1 MTELKSAT
9 LCVLGCGNLGT
20 AIINSLACIPPT
32 IKNSALFTH
41 FIACVR
47 TQNSE
52 NRLRDRLS
60 HLKNLSIS
68 RNNNIK
74 AMDDSAVIILATDPA
89 DVERTLTQPGFRDAI
104 TDKLLI
110 SVAAGWTQQ
119 RLYTT
124 LYGND
129 TPQAHVVR
137 ALPNIAALVSQSLT
151 AVESSI
157 DSPLPL
163 ECAEITDAIFNRIG
177 RTVHVSPTQMEV
189 ITAVGGSTPAFF
201 AVIVDAMIDAA
212 VAVGL
217 PRDLA
222 HTAVFQAMQGTAGML
237 QSGIHPALLKD
248 QGTSPEGCTIGGLMV
263 LEEAGVRGHVG
274 KALREA
280 VTIARLMGKVPHVN
294 DTRQ

>member
-1 MTELKSAT
+1 MIIRYTSNSRI
-9 LCVLGCGNLGT
+9 GNLGT
-20 AIINSLACIPPT
+20 AIINSLGSNPPA
-32 IKNSALFTH
+32 IKNSVRFTR

-52 NRLRDRLS
+52 SRLRERLS

-74 AMDDSAVIILATDPA
+74 AVDDSAVIILATDPA
-89 DVERTLTQPGFRDAI
+89 DVEATLTQPGFRDVIA
-104 TDKLLI
+104 DKILI

-119 RLYTT
+119 RLYKT
-124 LYGND
+124 LYGNT
-129 TPQAHVVR
+129 TPQARVVR

-151 AVESSI
+151 AVESSVETPL
-157 DSPLPL
+157 SP

-177 RTVHVSPTQMEV
+177 RTVHVSPSQMEA

-201 AVIVDAMIDAA
+201 SVIVDAMIDAA

-222 HTAVFQAMQGTAGML
+222 HTVVFQSMQGTAGML
-237 QSGIHPALLKD
+237 QSGIRPALLKD

-280 VTIARLMGKVPHVN
+280 VTVARLMGKVPHVN
-294 DTRQ
+294 DTR

>member
-1 MTELKSAT
+1 MIIRYTSNSRI
-9 LCVLGCGNLGT
+9 GNLGT
-20 AIINSLACIPPT
+20 AIINSPLSHPPA
-32 IKNSALFTH
+32 IKNSVRFTR

-52 NRLRDRLS
+52 SRLRERLS

-74 AMDDSAVIILATDPA
+74 AVDDSAVIILATDPA
-89 DVERTLTQPGFRDAI
+89 DVEATLTQPGFRDVIA
-104 TDKLLI
+104 DKILI

-119 RLYTT
+119 RLYKT
-124 LYGND
+124 LYGNT
-129 TPQAHVVR
+129 TPQARVVR

-151 AVESSI
+151 AVESSVETPL
-157 DSPLPL
+157 SP

-177 RTVHVSPTQMEV
+177 RTVHVSPSQMEA

-201 AVIVDAMIDAA
+201 SVIVDAMIDAA

-222 HTAVFQAMQGTAGML
+222 HTVVFQSMQGTAGML
-237 QSGIHPALLKD
+237 QSGIRPALLKD

-280 VTIARLMGKVPHVN
+280 VTVARLMGKVPHVN
-294 DTRQ
+294 DTR